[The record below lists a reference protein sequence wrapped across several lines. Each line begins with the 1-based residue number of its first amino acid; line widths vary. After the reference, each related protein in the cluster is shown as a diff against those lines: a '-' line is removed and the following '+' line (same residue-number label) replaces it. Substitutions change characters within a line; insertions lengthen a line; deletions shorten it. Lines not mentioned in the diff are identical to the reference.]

1 MEKLLAALKNNFI
14 NKVKENSTQ
23 PLKIKLHF
31 NQWFM
36 HSDTVYMKLNKVS
49 REVKFDPEGI

>member
-1 MEKLLAALKNNFI
+1 MDKMLAALKTNFI

-31 NQWFM
+31 NPYFM
-36 HSDTVYMKLNKVS
+36 NSDSIYMKLNKVS
-49 REVKFDPEGI
+49 REVKFDPAGI